1 MSAQRL
7 TAFFN
12 GWRELTRAIEFALVD
27 NLAATAPWLAP
38 VIPAY
43 LAWRNMTNVLQFPAW
58 VALIGAIVVETLGL
72 STVHTVFSLWD
83 YNDARRKS
91 DQRAPVWIAIIT
103 AGMYITIV
111 MVVNVLLEERPMV
124 EMIAQALLS
133 LLSVVAAITL
143 AVRANHARRLADIRI
158 EREERKAERMA
169 AHPSAPI
176 RIDAPHTIRIVS
188 YTCDKCGDV
197 FPSQQKMA
205 AHKRWQHANGNG
217 HTPPPE
223 TVSDA
228 DAWLKSVSNLPN
240 SEKRPANG
248 QNGTLY

>member
-1 MSAQRL
+1 MIAQRL
-7 TAFFN
+7 TSFFN
-12 GWRELTRAIEFALVD
+12 GWRELTRAFEFALVD

-43 LAWRNMTNVLQFPAW
+43 LAWRNMTTVLEFPAW
-58 VALIGAIVVETLGL
+58 VAMIGAIVVETLGL

-111 MVVNVLLEERPMV
+111 LVVNVLLEGRPAV
-124 EMIAQALLS
+124 EMVAQALLS

-143 AVRANHARRLADIRI
+143 AVRANHARRLADIRS

-169 AHPSAPI
+169 AHVSDPM
-176 RIDAPHTIRIVS
+176 RNHAPHPVRTVS
-188 YTCDKCGDV
+188 YTCDKCGDK

-228 DAWLKSVSNLPN
+228 EAWLKTVSNLPI
-240 SEKRPANG
+240 SEKHPANG
-248 QNGTLY
+248 SNGTLY